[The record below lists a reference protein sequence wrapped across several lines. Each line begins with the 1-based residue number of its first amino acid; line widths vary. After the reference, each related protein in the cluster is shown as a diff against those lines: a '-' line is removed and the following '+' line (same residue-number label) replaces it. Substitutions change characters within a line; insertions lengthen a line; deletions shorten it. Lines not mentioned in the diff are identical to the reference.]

1 MTEVGLAGSLAGGK
15 GYRGRSGFVV
25 VVKGE
30 ERAITELKWKVMVVL
45 ALAVLALAVSAASVV
60 TAPSLLLAQESTD
73 QESGTSEDSSVID
86 AAVEVEIQRRFNEL
100 RREIL
105 DDRADSIG
113 WWLSGIAL
121 LLALLVLILGFAG
134 YLGFRR
140 LRNVEEEVRRSVEQ
154 ARVHVEE
161 AGKLAEEIRGYGGEA
176 DEPLRGM
183 DGAKPAF
190 ARTQIGEEISRVPG
204 RAGASAIAEAR
215 QLEEEGR
222 LNESIERWKHIAS
235 VAEGSNDELAAL
247 AFRSI
252 GDLSE
257 RLSRSVR

>member
-1 MTEVGLAGSLAGGK
+1 MKVIGPSVKQTVFPPLFRKVGGPARLDM
-15 GYRGRSGFVV
+15 RGIPILKWKIIVV
-25 VVKGE
+25 VVLVI
-30 ERAITELKWKVMVVL
+30 AAT
-45 ALAVLALAVSAASVV
+45 SAV
-60 TAPSLLLAQESTD
+60 TAPSVLLAQASTG
-73 QESGTSEDSSVID
+73 QESGASEDSSVID
-86 AAVEVEIQRRFNEL
+86 AATEVEIQRRFNEL

-121 LLALLVLILGFAG
+121 LLAVLVLIFGFAG
-134 YLGFRR
+134 YLVFRR
-140 LRNVEEEVRRSVEQ
+140 LWNVEEEVRRNVER
-154 ARVHVEE
+154 ARVHAEE
-161 AGKLAEEIRGYGGEA
+161 VGRLAEEIRGYGGEA

-183 DGAKPAF
+183 DGAELEF
-190 ARTQIGEEISRVPG
+190 ARTQIGEELSRVPG

>member
-1 MTEVGLAGSLAGGK
+1 M
-15 GYRGRSGFVV
+15 VV
-25 VVKGE
+25 V
-30 ERAITELKWKVMVVL
+30 

-60 TAPSLLLAQESTD
+60 TAPSVLLAQESTG

-86 AAVEVEIQRRFNEL
+86 AAAEVEIQRRFNEL

-134 YLGFRR
+134 YFGFRR

-161 AGKLAEEIRGYGGEA
+161 AGKLAEEIRGYGGKA

-183 DGAKPAF
+183 DGTKPAF

-235 VAEGSNDELAAL
+235 VAEGNNDELAAL